1 MLLLAKLLRAHNPL
15 NTELHAEKQDKV
27 LRSFLAD
34 CEVPRSLS
42 DYVNKRYE
50 LRARMAAA
58 EDKAAEDKKA
68 SGSKDDLA
76 AEEQAPKEDE
86 EIFGWTTR
94 DEKRYEQ
101 LSKSFDQ
108 LFKTK

>member
-15 NTELHAEKQDKV
+15 NTELHAEKQDEV

-58 EDKAAEDKKA
+58 EDKKA
-68 SGSKDDLA
+68 SASKDDV
-76 AEEQAPKEDE
+76 AEEQPPKDDE
-86 EIFGWTTR
+86 EIFGWTAR